1 MKIMDLINKPVFFYQ
16 NYLQRMF
23 YDFILFCDLNG
34 FYGWEEG
41 MYSIRKLLLY
51 KNSNKKITG
60 CRIVIHRLS
69 SNKIKKPYTSEE
81 MQKLL

>member
-1 MKIMDLINKPVFFYQ
+1 MKIMDLINKPVFLIKIIY
-16 NYLQRMF
+16 RGC
-23 YDFILFCDLNG
+23 FILFCDLNG
-34 FYGWEEG
+34 FYGWVEG